1 MDKNILVL
9 SNISKSYRQ
18 GSESITIFDNFN
30 LAVNKGE
37 FISITGPSGSGKTTL
52 LNLVGLIDSID
63 KGEILLNAKN
73 ISNQNSNEKS
83 EVRRNNFG
91 FIYQNYNLFDNFSAI
106 ENITLPLILIGE
118 AKDVAFEKAD
128 ELMNIF
134 DISHR
139 KYHFPNSLSG
149 GEQQRV
155 AIARALINKPKI
167 VIADEPTGNLDSKTA
182 QEIQARA
189 NDFLEKEKILLEEK
203 RKELGVQ
210 DDILEIEELSLKM
223 IIKLGE
229 NDVKS
234 LEDFAYCSTDDLVG
248 WEEYKDGVKH
258 RELGLHSSFELG
270 EDYANELIMKARK
283 IVGIIEEDSEESSDE
298 EIHDDQDEVS
308 DSDELEINSEDN

>member
-63 KGEILLNAKN
+63 KGEILLDAKI
-73 ISNQNSNEKS
+73 ISNKNSNEKS

-106 ENITLPLILIGE
+106 ENITLPLILRGE

-134 DISHR
+134 DIRHR
-139 KYHFPNSLSG
+139 KSHFPNSLSG

-167 VIADEPTGNLDSKTA
+167 VIADEPTGNLDYENSVNVFKYLIDYI
-182 QEIQARA
+182 ES
-189 NDFLEKEKILLEEK
+189 EK
-203 RKELGVQ
+203 
-210 DDILEIEELSLKM
+210 M
-223 IIKLGE
+223 
-229 NDVKS
+229 
-234 LEDFAYCSTDDLVG
+234 T
-248 WEEYKDGVKH
+248 
-258 RELGLHSSFELG
+258 
-270 EDYANELIMKARK
+270 LIMATHNQEWANR
-283 IVGIIEEDSEESSDE
+283 SDRR
-298 EIHDDQDEVS
+298 ID
-308 DSDELEINSEDN
+308 LT

>member
-18 GSESITIFDNFN
+18 GSEYITIFDNFN
-30 LAVNKGE
+30 LTVNKGE

-63 KGEILLNAKN
+63 KGEILLNAKI
-73 ISNQNSNEKS
+73 ISNRNSNEKS

-106 ENITLPLILIGE
+106 ENITLPLILRGE

-167 VIADEPTGNLDSKTA
+167 VIADEPTGNLDYENSVNVFKYL
-182 QEIQARA
+182 I
-189 NDFLEKEKILLEEK
+189 DY
-203 RKELGVQ
+203 
-210 DDILEIEELSLKM
+210 IESEQM
-223 IIKLGE
+223 
-229 NDVKS
+229 
-234 LEDFAYCSTDDLVG
+234 T
-248 WEEYKDGVKH
+248 
-258 RELGLHSSFELG
+258 
-270 EDYANELIMKARK
+270 LIMATHNQEWANK
-283 IVGIIEEDSEESSDE
+283 SDRR
-298 EIHDDQDEVS
+298 IDLS
-308 DSDELEINSEDN
+308 

>member
-9 SNISKSYRQ
+9 LNISKSYTQ
-18 GSESITIFDNFN
+18 GSENITIFDNFN
-30 LAVNKGE
+30 LTVNKGE

-63 KGEILLNAKN
+63 KGEILLNAKI

-106 ENITLPLILIGE
+106 ENIALPLILIGE

-167 VIADEPTGNLDSKTA
+167 VIADEPTGNLDYENSVNVFKYLIDYI
-182 QEIQARA
+182 ES
-189 NDFLEKEKILLEEK
+189 EK
-203 RKELGVQ
+203 
-210 DDILEIEELSLKM
+210 M
-223 IIKLGE
+223 
-229 NDVKS
+229 
-234 LEDFAYCSTDDLVG
+234 T
-248 WEEYKDGVKH
+248 
-258 RELGLHSSFELG
+258 
-270 EDYANELIMKARK
+270 LIMATHNQEWANK
-283 IVGIIEEDSEESSDE
+283 SDRR
-298 EIHDDQDEVS
+298 IDLS
-308 DSDELEINSEDN
+308 

>member
-1 MDKNILVL
+1 MDRNILVL

-18 GSESITIFDNFN
+18 GSEYITIFDNFN
-30 LAVNKGE
+30 LTVDKGE
-37 FISITGPSGSGKTTL
+37 FISIVGPSGSGKTTL

-63 KGEILLNAKN
+63 QGEILLNAKI

-106 ENITLPLILIGE
+106 ENIALPLILIGE

-167 VIADEPTGNLDSKTA
+167 VIADEPTGNLDYENSVNVFKYLIDYI
-182 QEIQARA
+182 ES
-189 NDFLEKEKILLEEK
+189 EK
-203 RKELGVQ
+203 
-210 DDILEIEELSLKM
+210 M
-223 IIKLGE
+223 
-229 NDVKS
+229 
-234 LEDFAYCSTDDLVG
+234 T
-248 WEEYKDGVKH
+248 
-258 RELGLHSSFELG
+258 
-270 EDYANELIMKARK
+270 LIMATHNQEWANK
-283 IVGIIEEDSEESSDE
+283 SDRR
-298 EIHDDQDEVS
+298 IDLS
-308 DSDELEINSEDN
+308 

>member
-1 MDKNILVL
+1 MDRNILVL

-18 GSESITIFDNFN
+18 GSEYITIFDNFN
-30 LAVNKGE
+30 LTVDKGE
-37 FISITGPSGSGKTTL
+37 FISIVGPSGSGKTTL

-63 KGEILLNAKN
+63 QGEILLNAKI

-106 ENITLPLILIGE
+106 ENITLPLILRGE

-139 KYHFPNSLSG
+139 KSHFPNSLSG

-167 VIADEPTGNLDSKTA
+167 VIADEPTGNLDYENSVNVFKYLIDYI
-182 QEIQARA
+182 ES
-189 NDFLEKEKILLEEK
+189 EK
-203 RKELGVQ
+203 
-210 DDILEIEELSLKM
+210 M
-223 IIKLGE
+223 
-229 NDVKS
+229 
-234 LEDFAYCSTDDLVG
+234 T
-248 WEEYKDGVKH
+248 
-258 RELGLHSSFELG
+258 
-270 EDYANELIMKARK
+270 LIMATHNQEWANK
-283 IVGIIEEDSEESSDE
+283 SDRR
-298 EIHDDQDEVS
+298 IDLS
-308 DSDELEINSEDN
+308 

>member
-1 MDKNILVL
+1 MDNNILVL
-9 SNISKSYRQ
+9 SNISKSYTQ
-18 GSESITIFDNFN
+18 GSENITIFDNFN
-30 LAVNKGE
+30 LTVNKGE

-63 KGEILLNAKN
+63 KGEILLDAKI
-73 ISNQNSNEKS
+73 ISNKNSNEKS

-167 VIADEPTGNLDSKTA
+167 VIADEPTGNLDYENSVNVFNYLIDYI
-182 QEIQARA
+182 ES
-189 NDFLEKEKILLEEK
+189 EK
-203 RKELGVQ
+203 
-210 DDILEIEELSLKM
+210 M
-223 IIKLGE
+223 
-229 NDVKS
+229 
-234 LEDFAYCSTDDLVG
+234 T
-248 WEEYKDGVKH
+248 
-258 RELGLHSSFELG
+258 
-270 EDYANELIMKARK
+270 LIMATHNQEWANK
-283 IVGIIEEDSEESSDE
+283 SDRR
-298 EIHDDQDEVS
+298 IDLS
-308 DSDELEINSEDN
+308 

>member
-9 SNISKSYRQ
+9 SHISKSYRQ

-63 KGEILLNAKN
+63 QGQILLSDKI

-83 EVRRNNFG
+83 KVRRNNFG

-106 ENITLPLILIGE
+106 ENIILPLILRGE
-118 AKDVAFEKAD
+118 AKDAASEKAN

-139 KYHFPNSLSG
+139 KSHFPNSLSG

-155 AIARALINKPKI
+155 AIARALINKPDI
-167 VIADEPTGNLDSKTA
+167 VIADEPTGNLDHENSVNVFKYLIDYI
-182 QEIQARA
+182 ES
-189 NDFLEKEKILLEEK
+189 EK
-203 RKELGVQ
+203 
-210 DDILEIEELSLKM
+210 M
-223 IIKLGE
+223 
-229 NDVKS
+229 
-234 LEDFAYCSTDDLVG
+234 T
-248 WEEYKDGVKH
+248 
-258 RELGLHSSFELG
+258 
-270 EDYANELIMKARK
+270 LIMATHNHEWANK
-283 IVGIIEEDSEESSDE
+283 SDRR
-298 EIHDDQDEVS
+298 IDLS
-308 DSDELEINSEDN
+308 

>member
-30 LAVNKGE
+30 LDVNKGE

-63 KGEILLNAKN
+63 KGEILLNAKI
-73 ISNQNSNEKS
+73 ISNQKSNVKS
-83 EVRRNNFG
+83 GVRRNNFG

-106 ENITLPLILIGE
+106 ENIILPLILIGE
-118 AKDVAFEKAD
+118 AKDVAFEKAN

-155 AIARALINKPKI
+155 AIARALINKPDI
-167 VIADEPTGNLDSKTA
+167 VIADEPTGNLDHENSVNVFKYLIDYI
-182 QEIQARA
+182 ES
-189 NDFLEKEKILLEEK
+189 EK
-203 RKELGVQ
+203 
-210 DDILEIEELSLKM
+210 M
-223 IIKLGE
+223 
-229 NDVKS
+229 
-234 LEDFAYCSTDDLVG
+234 T
-248 WEEYKDGVKH
+248 
-258 RELGLHSSFELG
+258 
-270 EDYANELIMKARK
+270 LIMATHNQEWANK
-283 IVGIIEEDSEESSDE
+283 SDRR
-298 EIHDDQDEVS
+298 IDLS
-308 DSDELEINSEDN
+308 

>member
-18 GSESITIFDNFN
+18 GSESISIFDNFN
-30 LAVNKGE
+30 LAVDKGE

-63 KGEILLNAKN
+63 QGEILLNAKI

-106 ENITLPLILIGE
+106 ENITLPLILRGE
-118 AKDVAFEKAD
+118 AKDVAFEKAG

-139 KYHFPNSLSG
+139 KSHFPNSLSG

-155 AIARALINKPKI
+155 AIARALINKPDI
-167 VIADEPTGNLDSKTA
+167 VIADEPTGNLDHENSVNVFKYLIDYI
-182 QEIQARA
+182 ES
-189 NDFLEKEKILLEEK
+189 EK
-203 RKELGVQ
+203 
-210 DDILEIEELSLKM
+210 M
-223 IIKLGE
+223 
-229 NDVKS
+229 
-234 LEDFAYCSTDDLVG
+234 T
-248 WEEYKDGVKH
+248 
-258 RELGLHSSFELG
+258 
-270 EDYANELIMKARK
+270 LIMATHNQEWANK
-283 IVGIIEEDSEESSDE
+283 SDRR
-298 EIHDDQDEVS
+298 IDLS
-308 DSDELEINSEDN
+308 

>member
-63 KGEILLNAKN
+63 KGEILLNTEI

-83 EVRRNNFG
+83 EVRKNNFG

-106 ENITLPLILIGE
+106 ENIALPLILIGE

-155 AIARALINKPKI
+155 AIARALINKPDI
-167 VIADEPTGNLDSKTA
+167 VIADEPTGNLDHENSVNVFKYLIDYI
-182 QEIQARA
+182 ES
-189 NDFLEKEKILLEEK
+189 EK
-203 RKELGVQ
+203 
-210 DDILEIEELSLKM
+210 M
-223 IIKLGE
+223 
-229 NDVKS
+229 
-234 LEDFAYCSTDDLVG
+234 T
-248 WEEYKDGVKH
+248 
-258 RELGLHSSFELG
+258 
-270 EDYANELIMKARK
+270 LIMATHNQEWANK
-283 IVGIIEEDSEESSDE
+283 SDRR
-298 EIHDDQDEVS
+298 IDLS
-308 DSDELEINSEDN
+308 

>member
-9 SNISKSYRQ
+9 SNISKSYKQ
-18 GSESITIFDNFN
+18 GSEYITIFDNFN
-30 LAVNKGE
+30 LTVNKGE

-63 KGEILLNAKN
+63 KGEILLNAKI

-106 ENITLPLILIGE
+106 ENIILPLILIGE

-167 VIADEPTGNLDSKTA
+167 VIADEPTGNLDYENSVNVFKYLIDYI
-182 QEIQARA
+182 ES
-189 NDFLEKEKILLEEK
+189 EK
-203 RKELGVQ
+203 
-210 DDILEIEELSLKM
+210 M
-223 IIKLGE
+223 
-229 NDVKS
+229 
-234 LEDFAYCSTDDLVG
+234 T
-248 WEEYKDGVKH
+248 
-258 RELGLHSSFELG
+258 
-270 EDYANELIMKARK
+270 LIMATHNQEWANK
-283 IVGIIEEDSEESSDE
+283 SDRR
-298 EIHDDQDEVS
+298 IDLS
-308 DSDELEINSEDN
+308 

>member
-18 GSESITIFDNFN
+18 GSENITIFDNFN

-63 KGEILLNAKN
+63 EGQILLNDKI

-83 EVRRNNFG
+83 KVRRNNFG

-106 ENITLPLILIGE
+106 ENITLPLILRGKS
-118 AKDVAFEKAD
+118 KDAASEKAD

-139 KYHFPNSLSG
+139 KSHFPNSLSG

-155 AIARALINKPKI
+155 AIARALINKPDI
-167 VIADEPTGNLDSKTA
+167 VIADEPTGNLDHENSVNVLKYLIDYI
-182 QEIQARA
+182 ES
-189 NDFLEKEKILLEEK
+189 EK
-203 RKELGVQ
+203 
-210 DDILEIEELSLKM
+210 M
-223 IIKLGE
+223 
-229 NDVKS
+229 
-234 LEDFAYCSTDDLVG
+234 T
-248 WEEYKDGVKH
+248 
-258 RELGLHSSFELG
+258 
-270 EDYANELIMKARK
+270 LIMATHNQEWANK
-283 IVGIIEEDSEESSDE
+283 SDRR
-298 EIHDDQDEVS
+298 IDLS
-308 DSDELEINSEDN
+308 

>member
-18 GSESITIFDNFN
+18 GSESISIFDNFN
-30 LAVNKGE
+30 LTVDKGE

-63 KGEILLNAKN
+63 QGQILLNDKI

-83 EVRRNNFG
+83 KVRRNNFG

-106 ENITLPLILIGE
+106 ENIILPLILRGE
-118 AKDVAFEKAD
+118 AKDAASEKAN

-139 KYHFPNSLSG
+139 KSHFPNSLSG

-167 VIADEPTGNLDSKTA
+167 VIADEPTGNLDHENSVNVFKYLIDYI
-182 QEIQARA
+182 ES
-189 NDFLEKEKILLEEK
+189 EK
-203 RKELGVQ
+203 
-210 DDILEIEELSLKM
+210 M
-223 IIKLGE
+223 
-229 NDVKS
+229 
-234 LEDFAYCSTDDLVG
+234 T
-248 WEEYKDGVKH
+248 
-258 RELGLHSSFELG
+258 
-270 EDYANELIMKARK
+270 LIMATHNQEWANK
-283 IVGIIEEDSEESSDE
+283 SDRR
-298 EIHDDQDEVS
+298 IDLS
-308 DSDELEINSEDN
+308 

>member
-18 GSESITIFDNFN
+18 GSESISIFDNFN
-30 LAVNKGE
+30 LTVDKGE

-63 KGEILLNAKN
+63 QGQILLNDKI

-83 EVRRNNFG
+83 KVRRNNFG

-106 ENITLPLILIGE
+106 ENITLPLILRGE
-118 AKDVAFEKAD
+118 AKDAAFEKAD

-155 AIARALINKPKI
+155 AIARALINKPEI
-167 VIADEPTGNLDSKTA
+167 VIADEPTGNLDDENSVNVFKYLIDYI
-182 QEIQARA
+182 ES
-189 NDFLEKEKILLEEK
+189 EK
-203 RKELGVQ
+203 
-210 DDILEIEELSLKM
+210 M
-223 IIKLGE
+223 
-229 NDVKS
+229 
-234 LEDFAYCSTDDLVG
+234 T
-248 WEEYKDGVKH
+248 
-258 RELGLHSSFELG
+258 
-270 EDYANELIMKARK
+270 LIMATHNQEWANK
-283 IVGIIEEDSEESSDE
+283 SDRR
-298 EIHDDQDEVS
+298 IDLS
-308 DSDELEINSEDN
+308 

>member
-18 GSESITIFDNFN
+18 GSEYITIFDNFN
-30 LAVNKGE
+30 LNVNKGE

-63 KGEILLNAKN
+63 KGEILLDAKI
-73 ISNQNSNEKS
+73 ISNKNSNEKS

-106 ENITLPLILIGE
+106 ENIILPLILIGE

-167 VIADEPTGNLDSKTA
+167 VIADEPTGNLDYENSVNVFKYLIDYI
-182 QEIQARA
+182 ES
-189 NDFLEKEKILLEEK
+189 EK
-203 RKELGVQ
+203 
-210 DDILEIEELSLKM
+210 M
-223 IIKLGE
+223 
-229 NDVKS
+229 
-234 LEDFAYCSTDDLVG
+234 T
-248 WEEYKDGVKH
+248 
-258 RELGLHSSFELG
+258 
-270 EDYANELIMKARK
+270 LIMATHNQEWANK
-283 IVGIIEEDSEESSDE
+283 SDRR
-298 EIHDDQDEVS
+298 IDLS
-308 DSDELEINSEDN
+308 

>member
-18 GSESITIFDNFN
+18 GSEYITIFDNFN
-30 LAVNKGE
+30 LTVNKGE

-63 KGEILLNAKN
+63 QGQILLNDKI

-83 EVRRNNFG
+83 KVRRNNFG

-106 ENITLPLILIGE
+106 ENIILPLILRGE
-118 AKDVAFEKAD
+118 AKDAASEKAN

-139 KYHFPNSLSG
+139 KSHFPNSLSG

-167 VIADEPTGNLDSKTA
+167 VIADEPTGNLDYENSVNVFKYLIDYI
-182 QEIQARA
+182 ES
-189 NDFLEKEKILLEEK
+189 EK
-203 RKELGVQ
+203 
-210 DDILEIEELSLKM
+210 M
-223 IIKLGE
+223 
-229 NDVKS
+229 
-234 LEDFAYCSTDDLVG
+234 T
-248 WEEYKDGVKH
+248 
-258 RELGLHSSFELG
+258 
-270 EDYANELIMKARK
+270 LIMATHNQEWANK
-283 IVGIIEEDSEESSDE
+283 SDRR
-298 EIHDDQDEVS
+298 IDLS
-308 DSDELEINSEDN
+308 

>member
-1 MDKNILVL
+1 MDRNILVL

-63 KGEILLNAKN
+63 QGEILLNAKI

-118 AKDVAFEKAD
+118 AKDVAFKKAD

-167 VIADEPTGNLDSKTA
+167 VIADEPTGNLDYENSVNVFKYLIDYI
-182 QEIQARA
+182 ES
-189 NDFLEKEKILLEEK
+189 EK
-203 RKELGVQ
+203 
-210 DDILEIEELSLKM
+210 M
-223 IIKLGE
+223 
-229 NDVKS
+229 
-234 LEDFAYCSTDDLVG
+234 T
-248 WEEYKDGVKH
+248 
-258 RELGLHSSFELG
+258 
-270 EDYANELIMKARK
+270 LIMATHNQEWANK
-283 IVGIIEEDSEESSDE
+283 SDRR
-298 EIHDDQDEVS
+298 IDLS
-308 DSDELEINSEDN
+308 